1 MEGTGKVIDDMTEV
15 STCPCVAPGDDVTT
29 EVVEGGWFPKGTG
42 CGDTV
47 VGGISDMVVDTSP
60 GDLTFAR

>member
-15 STCPCVAPGDDVTT
+15 STCPYVAPGDDVST
-29 EVVEGGWFPKGTG
+29 EVVEGRWFPKGMG